1 MSKREPFQ
9 SFEALGLH
17 TDFALTSSNNEFV
30 QVYDM
35 KAPEMYPDL
44 FYLPPPP
51 PEPVVRRPAHRQ
63 KTWKET
69 VQEETALR
77 IWLAGLSFVGL
88 FVLYRC
94 VSKSS

>member
-17 TDFALTSSNNEFV
+17 TDFALTSSKSDEFV

-44 FYLPPPP
+44 FYLPPPL
-51 PEPVVRRPAHRQ
+51 PEPVVRRPAH

-77 IWLAGLSFVGL
+77 IWLAGLSFIGL
-88 FVLYRC
+88 FVLYKC
-94 VSKSS
+94 VSKSQ